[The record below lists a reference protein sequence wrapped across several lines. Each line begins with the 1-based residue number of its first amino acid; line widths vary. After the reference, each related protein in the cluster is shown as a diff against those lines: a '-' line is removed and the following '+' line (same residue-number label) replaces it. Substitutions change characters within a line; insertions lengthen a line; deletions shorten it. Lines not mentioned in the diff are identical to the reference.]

1 MDKKIVALLPMKA
14 RSTRVKGKNFR
25 NFCGKPLFRW
35 ILDSLKLNT
44 SVLLG
49 VKRPSDVTS
58 ALGAFDWELSKEHLD
73 MLNSISKKDQITT

>member
-1 MDKKIVALLPMKA
+1 MKSISIENGKSLPQIA
-14 RSTRVKGKNFR
+14 I
-25 NFCGKPLFRW
+25 RW

-58 ALGAFDWELSKEHLD
+58 ALGAFDWELSKEHVE